1 MSADKRWRLVCY
13 DVRDPKRY
21 RALYKVMK
29 GVGRR
34 IQYSVFRCRLDDREI
49 EQLRWNLAKILDAAD
64 SLLIIDLCPSCASR
78 AISRNHVEDWTEK
91 PPSFAIVGRQSPV
104 GVAKERSDADD
115 ATTEKPREIAREGAV
130 EDLDGRKS
138 EQ

>member
-21 RALYKVMK
+21 RELYKVMK

-34 IQYSVFRCRLDDREI
+34 IQYSVFRCRMDDREI
-49 EQLRWNLAKILDAAD
+49 EQLRWTLAKILDPVD
-64 SLLIIDLCPSCASR
+64 RLLVVDLCPSCASR

-91 PPSFAIVGRQSPV
+91 PASFTIVV
-104 GVAKERSDADD
+104 GQAMPAADVTKHLPAEAASVVADMGGG
-115 ATTEKPREIAREGAV
+115 PG
-130 EDLDGRKS
+130 EDVP
-138 EQ
+138 

>member
-49 EQLRWNLAKILDAAD
+49 EQLRWNLAKILDAVD
-64 SLLIIDLCPSCASR
+64 SLLIIDLCPLCASR

-91 PPSFAIVGRQSPV
+91 PPSFAIVGRQAPAGV
-104 GVAKERSDADD
+104 GAAADGEDSNSSDPEQLRREVAPE
-115 ATTEKPREIAREGAV
+115 EP
-130 EDLDGRKS
+130 
-138 EQ
+138 